1 MFTVESGDCL
11 ASMSESLS
19 SEEDM
24 MIIVLALLQ
33 DVLSVVLTCPNVVT
47 HYCTVHYSAV
57 HPRVTFQAQ
66 ADRQRLGTLTLS
78 WLVTLSFY
86 SSYS

>member
-1 MFTVESGDCL
+1 MLTVESGDCL
-11 ASMSESLS
+11 ASMSVSLS

-47 HYCTVHYSAV
+47 HYSTVQYITVQYS
-57 HPRVTFQAQ
+57 
-66 ADRQRLGTLTLS
+66 LE
-78 WLVTLSFY
+78 
-86 SSYS
+86 